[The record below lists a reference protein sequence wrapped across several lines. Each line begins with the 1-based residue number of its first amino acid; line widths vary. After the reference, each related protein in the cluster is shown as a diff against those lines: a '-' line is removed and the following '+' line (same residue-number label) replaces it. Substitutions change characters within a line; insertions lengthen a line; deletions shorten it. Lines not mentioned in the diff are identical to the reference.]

1 MKVQL
6 IGLLLFY
13 LATCKNIPLQLE
25 IGLIQFEDLQPGKL
39 QYQEIQFDQPFI
51 RVPQVALTINSLM
64 NHNSQVYFSKIY
76 NVTADGFTVG
86 VLSGTE
92 QSLEYR
98 YMAILDDRV
107 QVNCLNFKVKEIV
120 FIPYLKQ
127 FVKVPKSWV
136 FLTGVRQQ
144 SNTFSFQQDIRNEGI
159 MLKFQSIDTEILGV
173 CVVAGAVDILQS
185 RIDDLPTFQGYNL
198 MKQSTALSIIAQS
211 TFICEDECLLYFSN
225 NYYKLG
231 NDQTKQLKISTEFH
245 NQQEKPTLSK
255 FIPFKKENPTVI
267 QDKVENLIEQTIKID
282 KIEQP
287 HTSHEESLKKM
298 INQSILN
305 LEEQINHP
313 NGINSFDSNLNEIP
327 QQEPIDSESES
338 ESEDEEIEMTPIKI
352 SKPINIE
359 EELQKLEKIS
369 EDRTKKIN
377 IIEFNP
383 KESINVSF
391 LSRNNIDMQEES
403 KAEKLIELK
412 YIDRAPKF
420 SPKIQQMF
428 EEAKKN
434 IEVEQSTT
442 DKFEPQINN
451 KQSIKDQLKLKTESL
466 LQQVENTLHTSKIDI
481 DQKDIPQQL
490 NINNKLEQ
498 QDIPNT
504 LIEEVQK
511 ITPPP
516 TEKKHSKQPIL
527 NEYDKIFA
535 QFANNNN
542 NLRSVK
548 PQQRFSSPLFDTEI
562 TMELV
567 QEEEEVEPKQELK
580 ILNPREER
588 LQKYLQKADEVD
600 LNFLENIKLVSEQ
613 NVQKENPIIEQ
624 EQIQEVFDQSN
635 VSYTEQLNMRKNQI
649 LQELQQKYNI
659 KAAPIQSFEEFKL
672 KVPQDQYPQILYEK
686 YLDQLKKQQI
696 GASFIETDHNVKSV
710 ENSYQLEAAYYEWH
724 LQKNI

>member
-13 LATCKNIPLQLE
+13 LVTSKNIPLQLE

-39 QYQEIQFDQPFI
+39 KYQEIQFDQPFI

-76 NVTADGFTVG
+76 NVTTDGFTIG

-98 YMAILDDRV
+98 YMAIVDDRV

-198 MKQSTALSIIAQS
+198 MKQQIALSIIAQS
-211 TFICEDECLLYFSN
+211 SFNCEDECLLYFR
-225 NYYKLG
+225 
-231 NDQTKQLKISTEFH
+231 NDQTKQLKINTEFH
-245 NQQEKPTLSK
+245 NQQEKPQIQK
-255 FIPFKKENPTVI
+255 FIPLRKENPTVS
-267 QDKVENLIEQTIKID
+267 QDKVENLIEKTIKID

-287 HTSHEESLKKM
+287 HTSHEDSLKKM

-313 NGINSFDSNLNEIP
+313 NGINSFDSNLNEIS
-327 QQEPIDSESES
+327 QQENIDSVIESDSDS
-338 ESEDEEIEMTPIKI
+338 ESEDEEDEINTIKI

-434 IEVEQSTT
+434 IEVEQSTI
-442 DKFEPQINN
+442 DKVESKINN
-451 KQSIKDQLKLKTESL
+451 KLLIKDQLKLKTESL
-466 LQQVENTLHTSKIDI
+466 MQQIENTSHT
-481 DQKDIPQQL
+481 DQKDISQQL
-490 NINNKLEQ
+490 TINNKIEQ
-498 QDIPNT
+498 QTLDIPNQP
-504 LIEEVQK
+504 IKEEQK
-511 ITPPP
+511 VAPSTN
-516 TEKKHSKQPIL
+516 EKQNIKKPIL
-527 NEYDKIFA
+527 NEYETIFA

-542 NLRSVK
+542 LRSVK
-548 PQQRFSSPLFDTEI
+548 QQQRFSSPLFDTEI
-562 TMELV
+562 TIELD
-567 QEEEEVEPKQELK
+567 QEEEQTEPQQELK
-580 ILNPREER
+580 VLNPREER

-613 NVQKENPIIEQ
+613 NEQQENPTVEQ
-624 EQIQEVFDQSN
+624 DQIQEVFDQSN
-635 VSYTEQLNMRKNQI
+635 VSYTEQLNLRKNQI

-659 KAAPIQSFEEFKL
+659 KASPIQSFEEFKL

-686 YLDQLKKQQI
+686 YLEQLKKQHI
-696 GASFIETDHNVKSV
+696 GASFIETDHNVRSI

>member
-13 LATCKNIPLQLE
+13 LVTCKNIPLQLE

-76 NVTADGFTVG
+76 NVTTDGFTVG

-98 YMAILDDRV
+98 YMAIVDDRV

-198 MKQSTALSIIAQS
+198 MKQSTTLSIIAQS
-211 TFICEDECLLYFSN
+211 SFICEDECLLYFR
-225 NYYKLG
+225 

-245 NQQEKPTLSK
+245 NYQEKPNLSK
-255 FIPFKKENPTVI
+255 FIPLKKENPTVT
-267 QDKVENLIEQTIKID
+267 QDKVENLIESTIKID

-313 NGINSFDSNLNEIP
+313 NGINSFDSNINEIP
-327 QQEPIDSESES
+327 QSEPIDSESES
-338 ESEDEEIEMTPIKI
+338 EDEEVEMTPIKI

-369 EDRTKKIN
+369 DDRTKKIN
-377 IIEFNP
+377 IMEFNP
-383 KESINVSF
+383 RESVNVSF

-442 DKFEPQINN
+442 DKVEPHIDN
-451 KQSIKDQLKLKTESL
+451 KLSIKEQLKLKTESL
-466 LQQVENTLHTSKIDI
+466 LQQVENTLHTSKTDS
-481 DQKDIPQQL
+481 DQRDIPQQL
-490 NINNKLEQ
+490 NFNNKLEQ
-498 QDIPNT
+498 QDISNA

-511 ITPPP
+511 ITPP
-516 TEKKHSKQPIL
+516 TSEKKHTKQPIL
-527 NEYDKIFA
+527 NEYDTIFA

-613 NVQKENPIIEQ
+613 NGQQENPTMEQ

-696 GASFIETDHNVKSV
+696 GASFIETDHNVRSV

>member
-6 IGLLLFY
+6 IILLLFY
-13 LATCKNIPLQLE
+13 LVTCKNIPLQLE

-76 NVTADGFTVG
+76 NVTTDGFTIG

-92 QSLEYR
+92 QQLEYR
-98 YMAILDDRV
+98 YMAIVDDRV

-198 MKQSTALSIIAQS
+198 MKQSTSLSIIAQS
-211 TFICEDECLLYFSN
+211 TFICEDECLLYFR
-225 NYYKLG
+225 

-255 FIPFKKENPTVI
+255 FIPLIKENLTVTK
-267 QDKVENLIEQTIKID
+267 DKVENLIEQKIKID

-287 HTSHEESLKKM
+287 HISHEDSLKKM
-298 INQSILN
+298 INQQILN

-313 NGINSFDSNLNEIP
+313 NGINSFDSNLNEIS
-327 QQEPIDSESES
+327 QQEDIQSVIESDSESENDIES
-338 ESEDEEIEMTPIKI
+338 ESEDEITKIRI

-391 LSRNNIDMQEES
+391 LSKNNIDMQVES
-403 KAEKLIELK
+403 QAEKLIELK

-434 IEVEQSTT
+434 IEVEQSTI
-442 DKFEPQINN
+442 DKVESKINN
-451 KQSIKDQLKLKTESL
+451 KLSIKDQLKLKTENL
-466 LQQVENTLHTSKIDI
+466 MKQIENTQYTNE
-481 DQKDIPQQL
+481 KDINQQF
-490 NINNKLEQ
+490 NNKIEQ
-498 QDIPNT
+498 QIQEIPNPFK
-504 LIEEVQK
+504 EEQR
-511 ITPPP
+511 INSPNN
-516 TEKKHSKQPIL
+516 EIKHSKQTIL
-527 NEYDKIFA
+527 NEYDTIFA
-535 QFANNNN
+535 QFANNN

-548 PQQRFSSPLFDTEI
+548 PQQHFSSPLIETEI
-562 TMELV
+562 KIELV
-567 QEEEEVEPKQELK
+567 QEEQNIEPKQELK

-613 NVQKENPIIEQ
+613 SEQLQDQQIEQ
-624 EQIQEVFDQSN
+624 EQIQDVFDQSN
-635 VSYTEQLNMRKNQI
+635 VSYTEQLNLRKNQI

-659 KAAPIQSFEEFKL
+659 KATPIQSFEEFKL

-686 YLDQLKKQQI
+686 YLEQLKKQQI
-696 GASFIETDHNVKSV
+696 GSSFIETDHNVRSV

>member
-13 LATCKNIPLQLE
+13 LVTSKNIPLQLE

-39 QYQEIQFDQPFI
+39 KYQEIQFDQPFI

-76 NVTADGFTVG
+76 NVTTDGFTIG

-98 YMAILDDRV
+98 YMAIVDDRV

-198 MKQSTALSIIAQS
+198 MKQQIALSIIAQS
-211 TFICEDECLLYFSN
+211 SFNCEDECLLYFR
-225 NYYKLG
+225 
-231 NDQTKQLKISTEFH
+231 NDQTKQLKINTEFH
-245 NQQEKPTLSK
+245 NQQEKPSISK
-255 FIPFKKENPTVI
+255 FIPLRKENPTI
-267 QDKVENLIEQTIKID
+267 SQDKVENLIEQTIKID

-287 HTSHEESLKKM
+287 HISHEDSLKKM

-313 NGINSFDSNLNEIP
+313 NGINSFDSNLNEIS
-327 QQEPIDSESES
+327 QQEDIQSVIESDSDSDSDS
-338 ESEDEEIEMTPIKI
+338 ESEDEEDEEDEITTIKI

-434 IEVEQSTT
+434 IEVEQSTI
-442 DKFEPQINN
+442 DKVESKINN
-451 KQSIKDQLKLKTESL
+451 KLLIKDQLKLKTESL
-466 LQQVENTLHTSKIDI
+466 MQQIENTSHT

-490 NINNKLEQ
+490 TINNKIEQ
-498 QDIPNT
+498 QTQDIPNQP
-504 LIEEVQK
+504 IEEEQK
-511 ITPPP
+511 VTPP
-516 TEKKHSKQPIL
+516 TNEKQNTKKPIL
-527 NEYDKIFA
+527 NEYETIFA

-542 NLRSVK
+542 LRSVK
-548 PQQRFSSPLFDTEI
+548 QQQRFSSPLFDTEI
-562 TMELV
+562 TIELD
-567 QEEEEVEPKQELK
+567 QEEQQTEPQQELK
-580 ILNPREER
+580 VLNPREER

-613 NVQKENPIIEQ
+613 NEQQENSTVEQ
-624 EQIQEVFDQSN
+624 DQIQEVFDQSN
-635 VSYTEQLNMRKNQI
+635 VSYTEQLNLRKNQI

-659 KAAPIQSFEEFKL
+659 KASPIQSFEEFKL

-686 YLDQLKKQQI
+686 YLEQLKKQHI
-696 GASFIETDHNVKSV
+696 GASFIETDHNVRSI

>member
-6 IGLLLFY
+6 ISLLLFY
-13 LATCKNIPLQLE
+13 LVTCKNIPLQLE
-25 IGLIQFEDLQPGKL
+25 IGLIEFEGLQPGKL

-76 NVTADGFTVG
+76 NVTTDGFTMG

-98 YMAILDDRV
+98 YMAIVDDRV

-127 FVKVPKSWV
+127 FVKSPKSWV

-185 RIDDLPTFQGYNL
+185 KIDDLPTFQGYNL
-198 MKQSTALSIIAQS
+198 MKQQSALSIIAQS
-211 TFICEDECLLYFSN
+211 SFICEDECLLYFR
-225 NYYKLG
+225 

-245 NQQEKPTLSK
+245 DQQEKPTLQK
-255 FIPFKKENPTVI
+255 FIPFKKENHTVT

-282 KIEQP
+282 KVEQT

-298 INQSILN
+298 ISQQILN

-313 NGINSFDSNLNEIP
+313 NGINSFDSNVNEIS

-338 ESEDEEIEMTPIKI
+338 EDEEDGINMARI

-420 SPKIQQMF
+420 SPKIQQMI

-434 IEVEQSTT
+434 IEVEQSIT
-442 DKFEPQINN
+442 DKVEPPINN
-451 KQSIKDQLKLKTESL
+451 KLTIKDQLKLQTENL
-466 LQQVENTLHTSKIDI
+466 IQQIENTSHISKFDVDDEITH
-481 DQKDIPQQL
+481 QQQFT
-490 NINNKLEQ
+490 INNKIQQETQEINNPSKEEEQ
-498 QDIPNT
+498 RIPAPNN
-504 LIEEVQK
+504 
-511 ITPPP
+511 
-516 TEKKHSKQPIL
+516 EKKHSKQPIL
-527 NEYDKIFA
+527 NEYDTIFA
-535 QFANNNN
+535 QFANNN

-548 PQQRFSSPLFDTEI
+548 PQQHFSSPLIETEI
-562 TMELV
+562 KIELV
-567 QEEEEVEPKQELK
+567 QEEQQIEPKQELK

-613 NVQKENPIIEQ
+613 SQQQEDQPIQQ
-624 EQIQEVFDQSN
+624 EQIQENFDQSN

-686 YLDQLKKQQI
+686 YLEQLKKQQI
-696 GASFIETDHNVKSV
+696 GASFIETDHNVRSV